1 MRSVRVCAKMRCT
14 EEAVATVG
22 LSYERRVV
30 VIGDLVP
37 EPNPNLVDMCSQ
49 HAERLLPPVGWRVL
63 DERAPV
69 PTAHP

>member
-1 MRSVRVCAKMRCT
+1 MRCG

-30 VIGDLVP
+30 VVGDLTV
-37 EPNPNLVDMCSQ
+37 EPNPNLVDLCVQ
-49 HAERLLPPVGWRVL
+49 HTERLRPPVGWSVR

-69 PTAHP
+69 PASQP